1 MALVDTF
8 SMIVKTLWTFVSG
21 SSSRNSPSPQRRRIP
36 GNWSPRRYRQSHS
49 GPPWTAAPAAAG
61 HSGQNPHK
69 EAVMTGIWR
78 SSCPPLYL
86 VISKCLHIT
95 IISTHHTQRN
105 IDDGNMDRI
114 SYFSLHS
121 TSANNIKWPN
131 IYTLYLNIYTH
142 HTHNKHDMW
151 RLLPSSK
158 TTVSHE
164 VETSSETIHKHKKIL
179 VLSYLNL
186 LYLDLDS
193 KVLHL
198 HTHQNYNQHTT
209 KIKIEF

>member
-1 MALVDTF
+1 
-8 SMIVKTLWTFVSG
+8 
-21 SSSRNSPSPQRRRIP
+21 
-36 GNWSPRRYRQSHS
+36 
-49 GPPWTAAPAAAG
+49 
-61 HSGQNPHK
+61 
-69 EAVMTGIWR
+69 
-78 SSCPPLYL
+78 
-86 VISKCLHIT
+86 
-95 IISTHHTQRN
+95 
-105 IDDGNMDRI
+105 MDRI

-198 HTHQNYNQHTT
+198 HINIRIRISTRP
-209 KIKIEF
+209 KLRLMIKLSTVEYKCHPNMKYKSLKYFFDVLRGF